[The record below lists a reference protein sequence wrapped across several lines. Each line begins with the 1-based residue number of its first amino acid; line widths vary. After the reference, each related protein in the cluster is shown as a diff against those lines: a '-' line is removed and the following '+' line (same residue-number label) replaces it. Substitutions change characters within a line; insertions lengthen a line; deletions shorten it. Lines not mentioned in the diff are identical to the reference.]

1 MGPAGEGRPREQEP
15 LVRGKTYDYPALL
28 QERAP
33 GFAQEIGV
41 EKRRERFVQCR
52 AALEALGRKFN
63 EVAPD
68 AVVIIGNDQRE
79 FFNAGLT
86 PAITVYRGKTIS
98 NVQHLNEDAP
108 GLNIAEPA
116 NSPEEG
122 ATYPGATELADHILR
137 SLADEDFDLAQSDQ
151 TPSGAPR
158 GGIPH
163 AYGFFYHT
171 ILQDQTPPSVPI
183 ILNVHF
189 PHNTPKVHRCLEL
202 GRGLYRAIKSFG
214 GFKRVALMASGGLT
228 HFVIDEDFD
237 RQVIAAMK
245 SGDEDAL
252 AKLPES
258 YFKVGTAEIK
268 NWYPV
273 ISAMNAAGLHVTT
286 RSTTCRATAPR
297 REPATRCASRTG
309 SEVRLKP
316 DSRLT
321 YWSQMDDC
329 LSGLTASIP
338 VRV

>member
-1 MGPAGEGRPREQEP
+1 MADLVFGIGSSHGPLLSTPPEQWD
-15 LVRGKTYDYPALL
+15 LRAKADRANKSHWFRGKSYDFESLL
-28 QERAP
+28 AARAP
-33 GFAQEIGV
+33 GFADEITV
-41 EKRRERFVQCR
+41 DKRRERFVQCR
-52 AALEALGRKFN
+52 RALETLGQKFN

-79 FFNAGLT
+79 FFNPGLT
-86 PAITVYRGKTIS
+86 PAITVYRGAQIS
-98 NVQHLNEDAP
+98 NVQHLNEDQP

-171 ILQDQTPPSVPI
+171 ILHDRTPPSVPV

-189 PHNTPKVHRCLEL
+189 PYNTPKVHRCLEL
-202 GRGLYRAIKSFG
+202 GRALYRAIKTFEG
-214 GFKRVALMASGGLT
+214 YERIALMASGGLT
-228 HFVIDEDFD
+228 HFVIDEEFD
-237 RQVIAAMK
+237 RTVMSAM
-245 SGDEDAL
+245 STADEDTL

-273 ISAMNAAGLHVTT
+273 ISAMNAAGRKYHQIDYVPCY
-286 RSTTCRATAPR
+286 RSEAG
-297 REPATRCASRTG
+297 TG
-309 SEVRLKP
+309 NAMCFA
-316 DSRLT
+316 
-321 YWSQMDDC
+321 YWQ
-329 LSGLTASIP
+329 
-338 VRV
+338 